1 MKILDW
7 PIEYRPREKLLKQG
21 PEALSDAELLAI
33 FLRTGVKGQSAVAL
47 ADSLIKQFGG
57 LRAILTANQA
67 QFCQGKGLGE
77 AKYCQLKAITEM
89 AKRNLSEKITLKGVV
104 NDAQQTKEYLRLSLR
119 DRDREVFLVMFL
131 NTTHGVI
138 ATEELFQGTID
149 TASVYPRE
157 VMKRSLHHNAA
168 AVIFAHNHPSG
179 ASDPSQ
185 ADIRL
190 TKKLQELLSVVG
202 VRVLD
207 HIVVGDLDVVSLAE
221 RGMI

>member
-33 FLRTGVKGQSAVAL
+33 FLRTGVQGQSAVAL
-47 ADSLIKQFGG
+47 ADCLIKQFGG

-89 AKRNLSEKITLKGVV
+89 AKRNLSEKIILKGVV
-104 NDAQQTKEYLRLSLR
+104 DDAQQTKEYLRLSLR

-149 TASVYPRE
+149 AASVYPRE

-179 ASDPSQ
+179 QSEPSQ
-185 ADIRL
+185 ADVRL

-207 HIVVGDLDVVSLAE
+207 HVVVGDLDVVSLAE
-221 RGMI
+221 RGLI